1 MVKAMDITSPDKKP
15 DRTDEE
21 IIALYKKGVT
31 IERIFGL
38 YYTLDEQADNGG
50 LLTIGDAELAG
61 KTPHIPNQP
70 KERQPF

>member
-1 MVKAMDITSPDKKP
+1 MAKPMDIISPDKKL
-15 DRTDEE
+15 DTTDEE

-31 IERIFGL
+31 IERIFGV
-38 YYTLDEQADNGG
+38 YYTLDEQANNGG

-70 KERQPF
+70 LERQPF